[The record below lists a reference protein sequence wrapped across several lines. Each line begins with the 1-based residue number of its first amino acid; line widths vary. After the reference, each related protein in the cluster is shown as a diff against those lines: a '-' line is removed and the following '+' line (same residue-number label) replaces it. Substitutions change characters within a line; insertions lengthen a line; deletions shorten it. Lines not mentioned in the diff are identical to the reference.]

1 MKDDHTPTKVKEW
14 ADSFIYVSLA
24 LGAVLGV
31 NFTPYFEAKRD
42 IAIEQ
47 AKAKSKV
54 EILKMELE
62 LEKIKRKP
70 VNTSPEIYG
79 RIDELETNMKY
90 VLSMAHPEGASNA
103 RKTEARAE
111 SKD

>member
-1 MKDDHTPTKVKEW
+1 MKEDHTPAKVKEW

-47 AKAKSKV
+47 AKAKSKI

-62 LEKIKRKP
+62 LEKIKRQP
-70 VNTSPEIYG
+70 INTSPEIYG
-79 RIDELETNMKY
+79 RMDELESSMKY
-90 VLSMAHPEGASNA
+90 VLSMAHPKGDQNA
-103 RKTEARAE
+103 GKTETRRQ
-111 SKD
+111 SQD